1 MEGLEVMTI
10 GSADNFWSDRRVFI
24 TGCTG
29 LLGSWLTDALVGAG
43 ANVVGLVRD
52 RVPKSRLIQTGL
64 IDQISVVSG
73 EVEDYL
79 LLERSLNE
87 YQVQTVFHLAAQ
99 TIVGIANQSPLS
111 TFDTNIR
118 GTWNLL
124 EACRRTSWVESVV
137 VASSD
142 KAYGEHEVLP
152 YTEDAEL
159 KGRHPYDVS
168 KSCADLISQGFSAT
182 YGLPVSIARC
192 GNLFGAGDLN
202 FNRLIPGTIHSVL
215 RGEAPVIRSD
225 GKPTRDYVYVEDAA
239 DAYLLLAEA
248 TAKQPPIHG
257 NAFNFSYE
265 RPMPATEVVEA
276 ILGHM
281 VRSDLQPKI
290 LNNASNEIPHQ
301 FLESGKAREVLRWR
315 PKYDFDEGLRR
326 TIPWYED
333 VFKEQ
338 LLND

>member
-1 MEGLEVMTI
+1 MASLEFIITETFE
-10 GSADNFWSDRRVFI
+10 NFWSDRRVFV

-29 LLGSWLTDALVGAG
+29 LLGSWLTQVLVEAG

-52 RVPKSRLIQTGL
+52 RVPKSRLVQTGL
-64 IDQISVVSG
+64 IDQISIVSG

-118 GTWNLL
+118 GTWQLL
-124 EACRRTSWVESVV
+124 EVCRQTSWIESVV

-142 KAYGEHEVLP
+142 KAYGEHDDLP
-152 YTEDAEL
+152 YTEEAEL
-159 KGRHPYDVS
+159 KGKHPYDVS
-168 KSCADLISQGFSAT
+168 KSCADLIAQGYSAT

-202 FNRLIPGTIHSVL
+202 FNRLIPGTIHSVI
-215 RGEAPVIRSD
+215 RSESPVIRSD
-225 GKPTRDYVYVEDAA
+225 GKQTRDYVYVEDAA
-239 DAYLLLAEA
+239 EAYLTLAKA
-248 TAKQPPIHG
+248 TTIQPSIHG

-265 RPMPATEVVEA
+265 RPMQAKAVVDA
-276 ILGHM
+276 ILGQM
-281 VRSDLQPKI
+281 GRTDLQPII

-301 FLESGKAREVLRWR
+301 FLESDKARNILGWEPR
-315 PKYDFDEGLRR
+315 YDFEEGLQR
-326 TIPWYED
+326 TISWYEEL
-333 VFKEQ
+333 FKRR
-338 LLND
+338 DK